1 MTIIQAKS
9 ENDLTLGRQGENLAR
24 QVVFD
29 LSAWEAEYGPGV
41 AELIHQRPGDASPYP
56 VAAVREG
63 GTLVWTLTATDTAV
77 ASSYV
82 IDGRCELR
90 WYVGETLVKSK
101 TWRTWVESALST
113 PSETA
118 PPEPEQGWVDQVVAV
133 GAAAQASADAAK
145 ADADRATALA
155 AEVSKKAAQTAQDAS
170 DAAKAMEAAQTAQ
183 RLAEEAQ
190 SAAEAARTA
199 ADAAQA
205 AAEQSATDAAGAKQD
220 AETALKSAQ
229 DAAAAAAKVLADI
242 RALYQEMQTWA
253 QGVIQDVD
261 NAGRVAVQ
269 SVRTA
274 GDAQVQRV
282 TDEGTTQTAN
292 AKAQADAAAQSA
304 SGAAQSAQNAAES
317 AAVYDDVVTDVNQLK
332 QDIVSF
338 SDTVKTAVKTVV
350 KDKED
355 AYFFESS
362 EIVRGRVDAYDGS
375 IISSTIQGTFDFD
388 VTEGEVYECIGY
400 YINSKGVLVYGS
412 PKNIISVYATDSSG
426 NRIASACHSYNANL
440 PSYTVAHG
448 VTHIRISCTCSG
460 TYDSTRITSTLPD
473 GVTNKYLRQ
482 RKYGNPLRYSGVLN
496 AGDVISLGFEHCW
509 LNSAWMFTGLFD
521 GEFASTKI
529 GGCNNG
535 AIVAPYIEVT
545 ADKVNLV
552 STLGGSFNRTFEHG
566 LTISNDLQ
574 IIVEQ
579 GNTLYNKTLI
589 VQSNGQR
596 WTCDVTSLRTGEPYY
611 GIGITANCKY
621 SQCTASVSLLNL
633 NKPVWVFG
641 DSWTSLYDNRW
652 VGQAV
657 KLGYDTG
664 WMLDGHSGRTSEEA
678 LRALK
683 TLISIAQ
690 PKMIVWLM
698 GMNDIDPSD
707 TTPNAMWLSSVQEVL
722 SICDAY
728 DITPVLYTIP
738 CVPASQ
744 GAYTG
749 TARNNNAKNDWVTA
763 SGYRYVDGVKA
774 MGADREGNWIDG
786 YWQSD
791 TDHAHP
797 SELGA
802 RALMIQVFAD
812 VPEMLSL

>member
-1 MTIIQAKS
+1 MSAILNAVSITGQIGAGSLIL
-9 ENDLTLGRQGENLAR
+9 NDYALDITQIDRGYRLTVTRG
-24 QVVFD
+24 
-29 LSAWEAEYGPGV
+29 
-41 AELIHQRPGDASPYP
+41 
-56 VAAVREG
+56 
-63 GTLVWTLTATDTAV
+63 
-77 ASSYV
+77 
-82 IDGRCELR
+82 
-90 WYVGETLVKSK
+90 
-101 TWRTWVESALST
+101 
-113 PSETA
+113 SETQTMDILDGVGIA
-118 PPEPEQGWVDQVVAV
+118 GIEKSGSTGDVDSYRVTFTDGSTFDYTVETN
-133 GAAAQASADAAK
+133 AASNA
-145 ADADRATALA
+145 
-155 AEVSKKAAQTAQDAS
+155 
-170 DAAKAMEAAQTAQ
+170 
-183 RLAEEAQ
+183 
-190 SAAEAARTA
+190 AAEAARVEAENSREGAEA
-199 ADAAQA
+199 ARASAEA
-205 AAEQSATDAAGAKQD
+205 GRVNAENARVAAEAARES
-220 AETALKSAQ
+220 AETARASA
-229 DAAAAAAKVLADI
+229 
-242 RALYQEMQTWA
+242 ESE
-253 QGVIQDVD
+253 
-261 NAGRVAVQ
+261 RVAAEEA
-269 SVRTA
+269 RAEEFA
-274 GDAQVQRV
+274 GFAGEI
-282 TDEGTTQTAN
+282 T
-292 AKAQADAAAQSA
+292 
-304 SGAAQSAQNAAES
+304 
-317 AAVYDDVVTDVNQLK
+317 QLK
-332 QDIVSF
+332 DDIVAV

-355 AYFFESS
+355 AYFFDSS

-375 IISSTIQGTFDFD
+375 IISSNVQGTFDFD
-388 VTEGEVYECIGY
+388 TIGGEVFECIGY
-400 YINSKGVLVYGS
+400 YINSKGVPVYGS
-412 PKNIISVYATDSSG
+412 PKNIISVYATDSNG
-426 NRIASACHSYNANL
+426 NRIASACHAYNANL
-440 PSYTVAHG
+440 PSYTVAHS
-448 VTHIRISCTCSG
+448 VAHIRISCECSG
-460 TYDSTRITSTLPD
+460 TYASTRITSTLPD
-473 GVTNKYLRQ
+473 GVINRYLRQ

-496 AGDVISLGFEHCW
+496 AGEVISLGFEHSW
-509 LNSAWMFTGLFD
+509 LNSAWMFTGLID

-621 SQCTASVSLLNL
+621 SQCTASVSLRNL

-664 WMLDGHSGRTSEEA
+664 WMLDGHAGRTSEEA
-678 LRALK
+678 LRSLK

-707 TTPNAMWLSSVQEVL
+707 TTPNAKWLSSVQEVL

-728 DITPVLYTIP
+728 DITSVLYTIP

-744 GAYTG
+744 GAYSG

-774 MGADREGNWIDG
+774 MGADRAGNWIDG

-791 TDHAHP
+791 TDHTHP

-802 RALMIQVFAD
+802 RALMVQVFAD
-812 VPEMLSL
+812 VPEMLSM